1 MLLPYS
7 TCGNIQDPLL
17 ALLSGVLML
26 RLSEHTLEPDAA
38 DAAPAPADAAPAADA
53 TPAPAPAD
61 AITPAPAVLNPW
73 TAFFDRPVPNLILRL
88 VLMLAGTASV
98 AFGIALSRATDLGV
112 SAISCIPGVLSFATP
127 WTIGAW
133 TLITNILFVL
143 VQVVL
148 LRREYHPLQLLCIP
162 FIAVFSWMIDLFV
175 PLCAAIPMPAYS
187 ARMASSLVSCLFIAL
202 GVWMQKNTALIML
215 PGDGI
220 VQAISHVC
228 GREFGKVK
236 VGFDVSNI
244 ALGAI
249 ISLVSMGGL
258 YGVRE
263 GSVLTACLVGFVIR
277 GYSRLVP
284 DFERIAPT
292 KGHVTLIPTR

>member
-1 MLLPYS
+1 
-7 TCGNIQDPLL
+7 
-17 ALLSGVLML
+17 
-26 RLSEHTLEPDAA
+26 
-38 DAAPAPADAAPAADA
+38 
-53 TPAPAPAD
+53 
-61 AITPAPAVLNPW
+61 
-73 TAFFDRPVPNLILRL
+73 
-88 VLMLAGTASV
+88 MLAGTASV

-187 ARMASSLVSCLFIAL
+187 ARLAFSLVSCLFIAL

-228 GREFGKVK
+228 GWEFGKVK